1 MCRRFPGF
9 RIGPTGALIPLT
21 GSPFT
26 AGQSP
31 LFSLAVS
38 VASKQFLYVANAGS
52 NEISAFAVDNS
63 TGNLSF
69 ISNFAANSQPSFL
82 ALSGAFLYSFNL
94 VSGNVSSSNVYSVN
108 RDGTLSPVAADGS
121 LGYTPTSASVVTV
134 P

>member
-1 MCRRFPGF
+1 
-9 RIGPTGALIPLT
+9 
-21 GSPFT
+21 
-26 AGQSP
+26 
-31 LFSLAVS
+31 VS

-94 VSGNVSSSNVYSVN
+94 VSGNVSSSNVNVYSVN